1 MSSILIPLALSL
13 RVAGVATLLA
23 LILGI
28 PTAALLSRKQSI
40 ISNILDAL
48 ANMPLVLPPTVLG
61 YYLLVLLGNRSP
73 FGSFLD
79 AIGLRLTFT
88 WYGAALAASL
98 IAFPLVVQSTRAA
111 LESVDPALE
120 DVARTLGRS
129 NFNIFRTI
137 SLPLAWR
144 GVLAGT
150 MLAFARALGEF
161 GATLLVAGNIPG
173 RTQTLPIAIYDA
185 VQSGNQALAN
195 SMALIL
201 TVTAILLLILIRF
214 VGQGV
219 ARKR

>member
-201 TVTAILLLILIRF
+201 TVTAIFLLILIRF
-214 VGQGV
+214 IGQGV